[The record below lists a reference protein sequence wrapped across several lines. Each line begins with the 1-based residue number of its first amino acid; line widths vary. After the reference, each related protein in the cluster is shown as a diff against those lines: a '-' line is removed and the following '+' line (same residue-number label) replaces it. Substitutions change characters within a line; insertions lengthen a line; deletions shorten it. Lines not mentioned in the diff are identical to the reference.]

1 MKDLDVLCVGG
12 IVCDLLLSPVGKFI
26 FDQDKTELEL
36 LEQKLGGDAANEAI
50 IFGRYGM
57 KVGLAG
63 EMGDDMTGRGLM
75 NYMHESGVDTS
86 NIILRGKTRTSVVMI
101 HENGDRNFLT
111 YGRNTQLINIHD
123 MSMEQLKHTRMVSIG
138 SVHILPTLDP
148 DLPEYLEKAQ
158 AAGCITAAD
167 MMKRD
172 PRVPEVDIPAIVAH
186 CDYFLP
192 SYIEA
197 KELTGKD
204 IPEEQA
210 DEFLAWGAKNVV
222 IKLGEEGCL
231 VRNAQESFRT
241 PIYKTNA
248 VVDTT
253 GAGDNFVASFLTGVL
268 KGWSHKR
275 CAEFASAAGSICVEK
290 VGATAAIE
298 SLAQVEARMKEQGRF
313 SQFE

>member
-26 FDQDKTELEL
+26 FDEDKTELEL
-36 LEQKLGGDAANEAI
+36 LEQKLGGDAANESI

-63 EMGDDMTGRGLM
+63 ELGDDMTGKGLIE
-75 NYMHESGVDTS
+75 YMHTSGVDTS
-86 NIILRGKTRTSVVMI
+86 NICLRGKTRTSVVMI
-101 HENGDRNFLT
+101 QENGDRNFLT
-111 YGRNTQLINIHD
+111 YGRNTQTFSLKD
-123 MSMEQLKHTRMVSIG
+123 LSKEQLAHTRMVSIG
-138 SVHILPTLDP
+138 SIHILPTLDP
-148 DLPEYLEKAQ
+148 ELPEYLKMAQ
-158 AAGCITAAD
+158 EAGVLTACD

-172 PRVPEVDIPAIVAH
+172 PRRPEVDMPGIVAH

-197 KELTGKD
+197 LELTGKEV
-204 IPEEQA
+204 PEEQA
-210 DEFLAWGAKNVV
+210 DVFLGWGAKNVV
-222 IKLGEEGCL
+222 IKLGEDGCL
-231 VRNAQESFRT
+231 VRNAKESFRT
-241 PIYKTNA
+241 PIYRTNG

-268 KGWSHKR
+268 KGWDLKKCS
-275 CAEFASAAGSICVEK
+275 EFACAAGSICVEK

-298 SLAQVEARMKEQGRF
+298 SMEQVENRMKEQGRWC
-313 SQFE
+313 

>member
-12 IVCDLLLSPVGKFI
+12 MVCDLLLSPVGKFI
-26 FDQDKTELEL
+26 FDEDKSELEL

-63 EMGDDMTGRGLM
+63 EMGDDMTGNGLIE
-75 NYMHESGVDTS
+75 YMHQSGVDTS
-86 NIILRGKTRTSVVMI
+86 NICRRGKTRTSVVMI
-101 HENGDRNFLT
+101 QANGDRNFLT
-111 YGRNTQLINIHD
+111 YGRNTQTFCLKD
-123 MSMEQLKHTRMVSIG
+123 LSMEQLAHTRMVSIG
-138 SVHILPTLDP
+138 SIHILPTLDP
-148 DLPEYLEKAQ
+148 DLPEYLRRAQ
-158 AAGCITAAD
+158 EAGVLTAAD

-172 PRVPEVDIPAIVAH
+172 PRVPEVDMQGIVAH

-197 KELTGKD
+197 LELTGKEV
-204 IPEEQA
+204 PEEQA
-210 DEFLAWGAKNVV
+210 DVFLSWGAKNVV
-222 IKLGEEGCL
+222 IKLGEDGCL
-231 VRNAQESFRT
+231 VRNANESFRT
-241 PIYKTNA
+241 PIYKTRC

-268 KGWSHKR
+268 KGWDLKKCS
-275 CAEFASAAGSICVEK
+275 EFAAAAGSICVEK

-298 SLAQVEARMKEQGRF
+298 SLEQVENRMKEQGRYR
-313 SQFE
+313 